1 MFGLLHTA
9 CLIEIHLSGIYIVA
23 AKRTPFGT
31 MGGIFVNTN
40 ATELSVAAS
49 KAAIQAAG
57 IRPEKI
63 DSAVF
68 GHIMAVSVCTYVT
81 DNCNSMAF
89 THTK

>member
-1 MFGLLHTA
+1 MHTA
-9 CLIEIHLSGIYIVA
+9 CLIEILLGIYIVA

-40 ATELSVAAS
+40 ATELAITAS
-49 KAAIQAAG
+49 TAAIQAAG

-68 GHIMAVSVCTYVT
+68 GHIMAVSVFAHMYLIII
-81 DNCNSMAF
+81 NQ
-89 THTK
+89 